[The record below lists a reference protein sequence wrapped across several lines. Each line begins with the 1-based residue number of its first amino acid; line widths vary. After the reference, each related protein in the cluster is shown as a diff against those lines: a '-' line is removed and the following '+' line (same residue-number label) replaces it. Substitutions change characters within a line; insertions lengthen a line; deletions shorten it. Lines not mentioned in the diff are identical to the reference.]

1 MLGKQDGGVVLV
13 CSPFY
18 VFSIFSVH
26 GKAWINCELENITSA
41 FQFRIL
47 MFLWLSLKHIALLDW
62 LVGIKM
68 FEKRG
73 KTND

>member
-1 MLGKQDGGVVLV
+1 MEVLFWFV
-13 CSPFY
+13 ARSTCFLYSLCM
-18 VFSIFSVH
+18 VRR
-26 GKAWINCELENITSA
+26 AWINSELENITSA